1 MHLIRSQND
10 SYKFS
15 EPEETSGIG
24 HQYFTFTSVHMPI
37 HVVMLTY
44 LPMFA
49 VGFSFS
55 AANKQSAMT
64 FSLIPIAHH
73 NQFQPLG
80 IPRHDQQP
88 SWN

>member
-1 MHLIRSQND
+1 
-10 SYKFS
+10 
-15 EPEETSGIG
+15 
-24 HQYFTFTSVHMPI
+24 MPI